1 MSPINFSEFLNF
13 FHENK
18 NLRQPLKKEEKK
30 KKKEAN
36 IEKVFTPRGLTGK
49 LIDQMRGWI

>member
-1 MSPINFSEFLNF
+1 MSPINFSEFLNI

-30 KKKEAN
+30 KKEAN
-36 IEKVFTPRGLTGK
+36 IEKIFTPRGLTGK